1 MNLDFDRWAALNATL
16 WLTYLQDKDAQV
28 FIFSLKKENAKWIA
42 VFVEMGYRASGG
54 SHDGTLKNAID
65 YTETF
70 INGFADGFLQDLL
83 DGNVTD
89 DRGTWRAFLY
99 ASEGSRMAYMLGQQQ
114 AMRERGAKSWRR
126 ILHPESSESGPCELC
141 IADSMLIHSI
151 TEAFVALHPNEQ
163 CTFQTVDYYPEEQ
176 GQVNPELPFKVTM
189 PVPNR
194 FPTFISDIKKAV
206 EALGDKVRS
215 IVRRIAP
222 REAVTTTSPISI
234 ASPQEMTDE
243 ALALIPLIEEER
255 KKRRRT

>member
-1 MNLDFDRWAALNATL
+1 
-16 WLTYLQDKDAQV
+16 
-28 FIFSLKKENAKWIA
+28 
-42 VFVEMGYRASGG
+42 
-54 SHDGTLKNAID
+54 
-65 YTETF
+65 
-70 INGFADGFLQDLL
+70 
-83 DGNVTD
+83 
-89 DRGTWRAFLY
+89 
-99 ASEGSRMAYMLGQQQ
+99 
-114 AMRERGAKSWRR
+114 
-126 ILHPESSESGPCELC
+126 
-141 IADSMLIHSI
+141 MLIHSI